1 MHLKKMIKGQSRV
14 FKNIFERGYL
24 FYLGFL
30 FQKMISVLC
39 HFSKQVVKIIGI
51 NTGAE
56 ILKPWP
62 EIREDRAL
70 LDSILPGEL
79 PFKTGWR
86 Y

>member
-1 MHLKKMIKGQSRV
+1 
-14 FKNIFERGYL
+14 
-24 FYLGFL
+24 
-30 FQKMISVLC
+30 MISVHC
-39 HFSKQVVKIIGI
+39 HFSKRVVKIIGI

-62 EIREDRAL
+62 EIRGNRAL

-79 PFKTGWR
+79 SFKTGWR